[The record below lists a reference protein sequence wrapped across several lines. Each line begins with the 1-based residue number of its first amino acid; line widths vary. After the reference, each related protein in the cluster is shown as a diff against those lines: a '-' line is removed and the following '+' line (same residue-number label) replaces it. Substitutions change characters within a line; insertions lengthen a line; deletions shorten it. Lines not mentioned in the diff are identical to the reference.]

1 MSNAKLSAVDDI
13 KKLGRFLKGIADFAE
28 ELERVG
34 SLEQAAKETEARLA
48 KYKMDEVEAA
58 KLCNAAKDMA
68 LSEVEKANAIVSD
81 AEAKAAAILKLAGEK
96 SADIVGQATT
106 KAFGIKAESDAM
118 RAKVMVEV
126 KAFDAERVV
135 MLKEKSE
142 LESMILTLK
151 SELDA
156 LKKRIG

>member
-1 MSNAKLSAVDDI
+1 MSNAKLSAVEDI

-34 SLEQAAKETEARLA
+34 SVEQSAKEAEARLA
-48 KYKMDEVEAA
+48 KYKMDELDAT
-58 KLCNAAKDMA
+58 KLCNAAKDLA
-68 LSEVEKANAIVSD
+68 LSEVEKANAIVAE
-81 AEAKAAAILKLAGEK
+81 AEAKAAIILKNAGEK
-96 SADIVGQATT
+96 SAEIVGQATT
-106 KAFGIKAESDAM
+106 KAYGIKSESDAT
-118 RAKVMVEV
+118 RAKIMVEL
-126 KAFDAERVV
+126 KAFESERAV

-142 LESMILTLK
+142 LEAVILNLK